1 VRFTPSGPDEQ
12 LELLSEIGVDRFE
25 DLLEGVPVH
34 LRMDTPIP
42 LPEGISEMEVLNEIG
57 ALAAKNRGTAELTG
71 FAGGG
76 AYDHFIPSAI
86 DSLISRSEFT
96 TAYTPY
102 QSEVS
107 QGTLQVIYEFQSLV
121 AELMGMDVA
130 NASLYDGA
138 HAVAE
143 AMLLAHASRG
153 ADTILVSAGL
163 NPHFMKVLETYAAG
177 LPIELRTI
185 PLSSDGRTDAAAL
198 KEALVE
204 PVAGFILAQ
213 PNFYGCLEDAAGL
226 TEIVKASGEKKPPLV
241 IGSVYPMSLGL
252 IAPPGEWGAD
262 VATAEGQ
269 SLGLPLSLG
278 GPYLGLF
285 ACRDEYLRRQP
296 GRIIGRTLD
305 RDGRESYVLTLQTRE
320 QHIRRQKATSNICTN
335 QGLCAAWSTVY
346 MTLLGPGGL
355 REVAHHCSRKAAWLA
370 GLLREIPGVEL
381 TFPDTPFFNEFTLS
395 LPADAGGVLRR
406 LADRGWLGGVDLK
419 RFGGDMPGDLLVAV
433 TERRSREEIDAF
445 ASVFADAVTGGT
457 GA

>member
-1 VRFTPSGPDEQ
+1 MDGP
-12 LELLSEIGVDRFE
+12 IA
-25 DLLEGVPVH
+25 
-34 LRMDTPIP
+34 I
-42 LPEGISEMEVLNEIG
+42 PEGISEMEVGAEIEG
-57 ALAAKNRGTAELTG
+57 LAARNRSLADLIG

-86 DSLISRSEFT
+86 DSVISRSEFT

-143 AMLLAHASRG
+143 AMLLAYASRES
-153 ADTILVSAGL
+153 DTILVSAGL

-177 LPIELRTI
+177 LAIELRSI
-185 PLSSDGRTDAAAL
+185 PLASDGRTDAAAL
-198 KEALVE
+198 REALTE
-204 PVAGFILAQ
+204 PAAGFILSQ

-226 TEIVKASGEKKPPLV
+226 TEIVKSTGEKKTPLV
-241 IGSVYPMSLGL
+241 AGSVYPISLGV

-285 ACRDEYLRRQP
+285 TCSEEYIRRQP

-320 QHIRRQKATSNICTN
+320 QHIRRQRATSNICTN
-335 QGLCAAWSTVY
+335 QGLCASWATVY
-346 MTLLGPGGL
+346 MTLLGPEGL
-355 REVAHHCSRKAAWLA
+355 REIARQCSQKAHYLA
-370 GLLREIPGVEL
+370 GLLRSVPGVEL
-381 TFPDTPFFNEFTLS
+381 SFPDTPFFNEFTLS
-395 LPADAGGVLRR
+395 LPVETAGVLRR
-406 LADRGWLGGVDLK
+406 LTDDGWLGGIDLN
-419 RFGGDMPGDLLVAV
+419 RFGEEAPGDLLIAV
-433 TERRSREEIDAF
+433 TERRTRKEIDGF
-445 ASVFADAVTGGT
+445 AAVFEDVVTGGD
-457 GA
+457 

>member
-1 VRFTPSGPDEQ
+1 MDGP
-12 LELLSEIGVDRFE
+12 IA
-25 DLLEGVPVH
+25 
-34 LRMDTPIP
+34 I
-42 LPEGISEMEVLNEIG
+42 PEGISEMEVGAEIEG
-57 ALAAKNRGTAELTG
+57 LAARNRGPADLIG

-86 DSLISRSEFT
+86 DSVISRSEFT

-143 AMLLAHASRG
+143 AMLLAYASRES
-153 ADTILVSAGL
+153 DTILVSAGL

-177 LPIELRTI
+177 LAIELRSI
-185 PLSSDGRTDAAAL
+185 PLASDGRTDAAAL
-198 KEALVE
+198 REALTE
-204 PVAGFILAQ
+204 PAAGFILSQ

-226 TEIVKASGEKKPPLV
+226 TEIVKSTGEKKTPLV
-241 IGSVYPMSLGL
+241 AGSVYPISLGV

-285 ACRDEYLRRQP
+285 TCSEEYIRRQP

-320 QHIRRQKATSNICTN
+320 QHIRRQRATSNICTN
-335 QGLCAAWSTVY
+335 QSLCASWATVY
-346 MTLLGPGGL
+346 MTLLGPEGL
-355 REVAHHCSRKAAWLA
+355 REIARQCSQKAHYLA
-370 GLLREIPGVEL
+370 GLLRSVPGVEL
-381 TFPDTPFFNEFTLS
+381 SFPDTPFFNEFTLS
-395 LPADAGGVLRR
+395 LPVETAGVLRR
-406 LADRGWLGGVDLK
+406 LTDDGWLGGIDLN
-419 RFGGDMPGDLLVAV
+419 RFGEEAPGDLLIAV
-433 TERRSREEIDAF
+433 TERRTRKEIDGF
-445 ASVFADAVTGGT
+445 AAVFEDVVTGGD
-457 GA
+457 

>member
-1 VRFTPSGPDEQ
+1 MRYTPSGPDEQ
-12 LELLSEIGVDRFE
+12 SELLREIGVESFG
-25 DLLEGVPVH
+25 DLLHGIPDH
-34 LRMDTPIP
+34 LRMDGPIAI
-42 LPEGISEMEVLNEIG
+42 PEGISEMEVSAEIEG
-57 ALAAKNRGTAELTG
+57 LAARNRGPADLIG

-86 DSLISRSEFT
+86 DSVISRSEFT

-143 AMLLAHASRG
+143 AMLLAYASRES
-153 ADTILVSAGL
+153 DTILVSAGL

-177 LPIELRTI
+177 LAIKLRSV
-185 PLSSDGRTDAAAL
+185 PLASDGRTDAAAL
-198 KEALVE
+198 REALTE
-204 PVAGFILAQ
+204 PAAGFILSQ

-226 TEIVKASGEKKPPLV
+226 TEIVKSTGEKKTPLV
-241 IGSVYPMSLGL
+241 VGSVYPISLGV

-285 ACRDEYLRRQP
+285 TCSEEYIRRQP

-320 QHIRRQKATSNICTN
+320 QHIRRQRATSNICTN
-335 QGLCAAWSTVY
+335 QGLCASWATVY
-346 MTLLGPGGL
+346 MTLLGPEGL
-355 REVAHHCSRKAAWLA
+355 REIARQCSQKAHYLA
-370 GLLREIPGVEL
+370 GLLRSVPGVEL
-381 TFPDTPFFNEFTLS
+381 SFPDTPFFNEFTLS
-395 LPADAGGVLRR
+395 LPVETAGVLRR
-406 LADRGWLGGVDLK
+406 LTDDGWLGGIDLN
-419 RFGGDMPGDLLVAV
+419 RFGEEAPGDLLIAV
-433 TERRSREEIDAF
+433 TERRTREEIDDF
-445 ASVFADAVTGGT
+445 AAVFEDVVTGGD
-457 GA
+457 

>member
-1 VRFTPSGPDEQ
+1 MDGP
-12 LELLSEIGVDRFE
+12 IA
-25 DLLEGVPVH
+25 
-34 LRMDTPIP
+34 I
-42 LPEGISEMEVLNEIG
+42 PEGISEMEVGAEIEE
-57 ALAAKNRGTAELTG
+57 LAAKNRGPADLIG

-86 DSLISRSEFT
+86 DSVISRSEFT

-138 HAVAE
+138 HAVTE
-143 AMLLAHASRG
+143 AMLLAYASRES
-153 ADTILVSAGL
+153 DMILVSAGL
-163 NPHFMKVLETYAAG
+163 NPHFLKVLETYAAG
-177 LPIELRTI
+177 LAIELRSV
-185 PLSSDGRTDAAAL
+185 PLASDGRTDAAAL
-198 KEALVE
+198 REALAE
-204 PVAGFILAQ
+204 PAAGFILSQ

-226 TEIVKASGEKKPPLV
+226 TEIVKSTGEKKTPLV
-241 IGSVYPMSLGL
+241 IGSVYPVSLGI

-285 ACRDEYLRRQP
+285 TSSEEYIRRQP

-320 QHIRRQKATSNICTN
+320 QHIRRQRATSNICTN
-335 QGLCAAWSTVY
+335 QGLCASWATVY
-346 MTLLGPGGL
+346 MTLLGPEGL
-355 REVAHHCSRKAAWLA
+355 REIARQCSQKAHYLA
-370 GLLREIPGVEL
+370 GLLRSVPGVEL
-381 TFPDTPFFNEFTLS
+381 AFPDTPFFNEFTLS
-395 LPADAGGVLRR
+395 IPVNTAGVLRR
-406 LADRGWLGGVDLK
+406 LADNGWLGGIDLN
-419 RFGGDMPGDLLVAV
+419 RFGGEAPGDLLIAV
-433 TERRSREEIDAF
+433 TERRTREEIDSF
-445 ASVFADAVTGGT
+445 ATVFEDVVTGGD
-457 GA
+457 

>member
-1 VRFTPSGPDEQ
+1 VRYTPSGPDEQ
-12 LELLSEIGVDRFE
+12 SELLKEIGVEDFG
-25 DLLEGVPVH
+25 DLLQGIPEH
-34 LRMDTPIP
+34 LRMDDPIAI
-42 LPEGISEMEVLNEIG
+42 PEGISEMEVRAEIEG
-57 ALAAKNRGTAELTG
+57 LAAKNRGPSDLIG

-86 DSLISRSEFT
+86 DSVISRSEFT

-143 AMLLAHASRG
+143 AMLLAYTSRES
-153 ADTILVSAGL
+153 DTILVSDGL
-163 NPHFMKVLETYAAG
+163 NPHFRKVIETYAAG
-177 LPIELRTI
+177 LSIELRSI
-185 PLSSDGRTDAAAL
+185 PLASDGRTDATVL
-198 KEALVE
+198 REALTD
-204 PVAGFILAQ
+204 PAAGFILSQ
-213 PNFYGCLEDAAGL
+213 PNFFGCLEDAAGL
-226 TEIVKASGEKKPPLV
+226 TEIVKSTGGKKAPLV
-241 IGSVYPMSLGL
+241 IASVYPISLGV

-285 ACRDEYLRRQP
+285 TCSEEFIRRQP

-335 QGLCAAWSTVY
+335 QGLCAAWATVW
-346 MTLLGPGGL
+346 MTLLGPDGL
-355 REVAHHCSRKAAWLA
+355 REVARQCTQKAHYLA
-370 GLLREIPGVEL
+370 GLLNSVPGVGL
-381 TFPDTPFFNEFTLS
+381 SFPDTPFFNEFTLS
-395 LPADAGGVLRR
+395 LPLEAGGVLRR
-406 LADRGWLGGVDLK
+406 LADNGWLGGIDLN
-419 RFGGDMPGDLLVAV
+419 RFGEGAPGDLLISV
-433 TERRSREEIDAF
+433 TESRTRKEIDAF
-445 ASVFADAVTGGT
+445 ASVFTDIVTGGE
-457 GA
+457 

>member
-1 VRFTPSGPDEQ
+1 
-12 LELLSEIGVDRFE
+12 
-25 DLLEGVPVH
+25 
-34 LRMDTPIP
+34 
-42 LPEGISEMEVLNEIG
+42 MEVGVEIEG
-57 ALAAKNRGTAELTG
+57 LAARNRGPADLIG

-86 DSLISRSEFT
+86 DSVISRSEFT

-143 AMLLAHASRG
+143 AMLLAYASRES
-153 ADTILVSAGL
+153 DTILVSAGL

-177 LPIELRTI
+177 LAIELKSI
-185 PLSSDGRTDAAAL
+185 PLASDGRTDAAAL
-198 KEALVE
+198 REALTE
-204 PVAGFILAQ
+204 PAAGFILSQ

-226 TEIVKASGEKKPPLV
+226 TEIVKSTGEKKTPLV
-241 IGSVYPMSLGL
+241 AGSVYPISLGV

-285 ACRDEYLRRQP
+285 TCSEEYIRRQP

-320 QHIRRQKATSNICTN
+320 QHIRRQRATSNICTN
-335 QGLCAAWSTVY
+335 QGLCASWATVY
-346 MTLLGPGGL
+346 MTLLGPEGL
-355 REVAHHCSRKAAWLA
+355 REIARQCSQKAHYLA
-370 GLLREIPGVEL
+370 GLLRSVPGVEL
-381 TFPDTPFFNEFTLS
+381 SFPDTPFFNEFTLS
-395 LPADAGGVLRR
+395 LPVETAGVLRR
-406 LADRGWLGGVDLK
+406 LTDDGWLGGIDLN
-419 RFGGDMPGDLLVAV
+419 RFGEEAPGDLLIAV
-433 TERRSREEIDAF
+433 TERRTREEIDSF
-445 ASVFADAVTGGT
+445 AAVFEDVVTGGD
-457 GA
+457 